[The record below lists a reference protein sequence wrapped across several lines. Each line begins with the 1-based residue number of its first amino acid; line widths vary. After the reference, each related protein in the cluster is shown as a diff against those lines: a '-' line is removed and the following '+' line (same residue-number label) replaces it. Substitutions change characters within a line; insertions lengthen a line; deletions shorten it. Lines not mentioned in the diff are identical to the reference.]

1 MKKDV
6 IYIDVEDDITAVIDK
21 LKNSKEKIIALV
33 PPKGSTVFQSTV
45 NLKLLKRAATSSKKQ
60 SVIVSN
66 NNALLALAGGL
77 GLYVAKNLQSKPY
90 IPTKDE
96 LTEPE
101 DDSVEVTDA
110 VNELAGPAALGV
122 AAAAVARDEDEL
134 QINGEDLAT
143 DLDNDGELPDDSKE
157 PKEGKTGKKKKEKK
171 VPNFNSFKK
180 KMLIAGGITAVVLFA
195 LLFIFG
201 RSKASI
207 VIRAETTP
215 VGIAYEANI
224 TDSGTSDPASYTFRA
239 EVQEESK
246 TVTQS
251 FTATGE
257 KDLGSKAAGSM
268 TLSIACSDVGDGP
281 TQVPA
286 GTGVSAQGLTFI
298 TQQTVSLTTPNFDD
312 GCSFVGSSTV
322 KAQKN
327 GDQYNLGPTAYTVNG
342 YSSVTGTGGQMSGG
356 VSKVVKVVSQADVD
370 KAKAEL
376 AKKDNADVKAELE
389 KGFGDGVKVLSD
401 SFTATIG
408 QTTSEPAVGQ
418 EANEG
423 KLTAQATYTMLGIK
437 EADLKAANEAFITT
451 KMDNKD
457 QQQVYD
463 DGVEDAQFEK
473 VKVNGK
479 TAVYKVSATGQYGPK
494 FDIEQ
499 LKQEVSG
506 KKIGEI
512 RSYVQSLPGVKSAD
526 INLTPF
532 WARKAPGVNKIE
544 IELKV
549 DENVAG

>member
-45 NLKLLKRAATSSKKQ
+45 NLKLLKRAATSAKKQ

-90 IPTKDE
+90 IPKQDE
-96 LTEPE
+96 ATEPE

-157 PKEGKTGKKKKEKK
+157 SKAGKSGKKKKEKK

-215 VGIAYEANI
+215 VEIAYEANI

-251 FTATGE
+251 FTPTGE
-257 KDLGSKAAGSM
+257 KDNGKKASGAITVSNCQTPSSFTVKSG
-268 TLSIACSDVGDGP
+268 
-281 TQVPA
+281 TQFTA
-286 GTGVSAQGLTFI
+286 SGLTFVSTESVSVPGAQGNFVSGC
-298 TQQTVSLTTPNFDD
+298 TQAGEATVSVVAESP
-312 GCSFVGSSTV
+312 
-322 KAQKN
+322 
-327 GDQYNLGPTAYTVNG
+327 GDQYNLSPRQYTHSLGDQITAQG
-342 YSSVTGTGGQMSGG
+342 DQMSGG
-356 VSKVVKVVSQADVD
+356 TTKKVKIVTQADVD

-376 AKKDNADVKAELE
+376 AKKDTGKTLYILDEPTTGLHFEDIRILMDVL
-389 KGFGDGVKVLSD
+389 
-401 SFTATIG
+401 
-408 QTTSEPAVGQ
+408 Q
-418 EANEG
+418 
-423 KLTAQATYTMLGIK
+423 KLTDRGNTVIIIEHNMDVIK
-437 EADLKAANEAFITT
+437 LADYIIDVGPE
-451 KMDNKD
+451 
-457 QQQVYD
+457 
-463 DGVEDAQFEK
+463 GGR
-473 VKVNGK
+473 NGG
-479 TAVYKVSATGQYGPK
+479 TILATGTPEDIIKSNKGYTPK
-494 FDIEQ
+494 F
-499 LKQEVSG
+499 LKQVLES
-506 KKIGEI
+506 KI
-512 RSYVQSLPGVKSAD
+512 K
-526 INLTPF
+526 
-532 WARKAPGVNKIE
+532 
-544 IELKV
+544 
-549 DENVAG
+549 

>member
-90 IPTKDE
+90 IPAQDE
-96 LTEPE
+96 ITEPE
-101 DDSVEVTDA
+101 DDSLEVTDA
-110 VNELAGPAALGV
+110 VNELAAPAALG
-122 AAAAVARDEDEL
+122 AAAAAAARDEDEL
-134 QINGEDLAT
+134 RINGEDLAS
-143 DLDNDGELPDDSKE
+143 DLDNDGELPDDSKDS
-157 PKEGKTGKKKKEKK
+157 KASKSKKKKEKK

-180 KMLIAGGITAVVLFA
+180 KLLIVAGITAVVLFA

-201 RSKASI
+201 RSKATI

-215 VGIAYEANI
+215 VEIAYEANI
-224 TDSGTSDPASYTFRA
+224 ADSGTSDPASYTFRA

-246 TVTQS
+246 SVTQS
-251 FTATGE
+251 FAATGKKDVGE
-257 KDLGSKAAGSM
+257 KSSGSM
-268 TLSIACSDVGDGP
+268 TITRTTISSTPLP
-281 TQVPA
+281 VPA
-286 GTGVSAQGLTFI
+286 GTSFSSGNFTFVSTEA
-298 TQQTVSLTTPNFDD
+298 TQLAGTSVGPGGFVQDSKTINVQATKSGDSYNLSPRSYTSSVSGF
-312 GCSFVGSSTV
+312 SST
-322 KAQKN
+322 
-327 GDQYNLGPTAYTVNG
+327 GD
-342 YSSVTGTGGQMSGG
+342 QMSGG
-356 VSKVVKVVSQADVD
+356 TTKNVAVVSQADVD

-389 KGFGDGVKVLSD
+389 KGFGEGVKVLSD
-401 SFTATIG
+401 SFGATIG

-437 EADLKAANEAFITT
+437 QADLKAANEEFITT

-463 DGVEDAQFEK
+463 DGVKDMQFEK
-473 VKVNGK
+473 VKVSGK
-479 TAVYKVSATGQYGPK
+479 TAVYKVSTVGQYGPK

-512 RSYVQSLPGVKSAD
+512 RSYIQSLPGVKSAD

-549 DENVAG
+549 DENSAG

>member
-45 NLKLLKRAATSSKKQ
+45 NLKLLKRASTSAKKQ

-90 IPTKDE
+90 IPTPDE
-96 LTEPE
+96 VTEPE

-110 VNELAGPAALGV
+110 VNELAAPAALG
-122 AAAAVARDEDEL
+122 AAAAAAARDEDEL
-134 QINGEDLAT
+134 QINGEDLAS
-143 DLDNDGELPDDSKE
+143 DLDNDGELRDDSNDSKAS
-157 PKEGKTGKKKKEKK
+157 KGKKKKEKK

-180 KMLIAGGITAVVLFA
+180 KMLIVAGITALVLFA

-201 RSKASI
+201 RSKATI

-215 VGIAYEANI
+215 VEIAYEANI

-257 KDLGSKAAGSM
+257 KDLGSKASGSM

-327 GDQYNLGPTAYTVNG
+327 GDQYNLGPTTYTVNG
-342 YSSVTGTGGQMSGG
+342 YGAVTGTGGQMSGG

-376 AKKDNADVKAELE
+376 AKKDNADIKTELE
-389 KGFGDGVKVLSD
+389 KGFGEGVKVLGD
-401 SFTATIG
+401 SFTASIG

-423 KLTAQATYTMLGIK
+423 KLTAQATYTMLGVK

-463 DGVEDAQFEK
+463 DGVKDAQFEK
-473 VKVNGK
+473 VKVSGK
-479 TAVYKVSATGQYGPK
+479 TAVYKVSALGQYGPK

-512 RSYVQSLPGVKSAD
+512 RSYVQSLPGVKSTD

-532 WARKAPGVNKIE
+532 WARKAPGASKIE

-549 DENVAG
+549 DENSAG